1 MFVTFHA
8 VIFESQMLIV
18 IEVQAENRL

>member
-8 VIFESQMLIV
+8 VIFESQTLGV
-18 IEVQAENRL
+18 